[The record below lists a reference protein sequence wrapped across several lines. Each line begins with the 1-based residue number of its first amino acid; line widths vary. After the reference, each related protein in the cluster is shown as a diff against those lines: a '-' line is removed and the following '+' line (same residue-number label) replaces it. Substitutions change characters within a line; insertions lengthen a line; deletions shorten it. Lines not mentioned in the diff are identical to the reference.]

1 MSTPFGKSFRIL
13 FRHPKTNT
21 RSTHPPHQPDPTNR
35 PNQPTRPTDPTRPNQ
50 PTRPDPTRPDPTRA
64 RRERP
69 APTHRPTHRSTD
81 RTLPDPDPPP
91 NAPQQLPHL
100 GTVSPR
106 SRSQKLAAAAKKNSK
121 NSNISDISPKKVA
134 TRCYLRY
141 YVPMFHNYY
150 IGLRLAIDR
159 IGLDPWDI
167 DAHYTMRFVRSN
179 ECEPTSRYWFGSP
192 CRFVRSIDMAVH
204 VWLPE
209 MVAER
214 HPVWA
219 CYLRSTSP
227 RWGRTWRE
235 W

>member
-1 MSTPFGKSFRIL
+1 
-13 FRHPKTNT
+13 
-21 RSTHPPHQPDPTNR
+21 
-35 PNQPTRPTDPTRPNQ
+35 
-50 PTRPDPTRPDPTRA
+50 
-64 RRERP
+64 
-69 APTHRPTHRSTD
+69 
-81 RTLPDPDPPP
+81 
-91 NAPQQLPHL
+91 
-100 GTVSPR
+100 
-106 SRSQKLAAAAKKNSK
+106 
-121 NSNISDISPKKVA
+121 
-134 TRCYLRY
+134 
-141 YVPMFHNYY
+141 MFHNYY